1 MKKLVTFLYAVL
13 AGIAIS
19 IGGIA
24 YLSIENKVVGA
35 IFFTVGLFTVVTH
48 GLNLYTGKVCY
59 VFEKDKA
66 YALNL
71 PLIWLGNLAG
81 AVGVGLIVRLLPRML
96 GLAKRAAELS
106 QVKLSDGPLSIFI
119 LAVFCNILIFLAVE
133 GFYRNEKHAGK
144 YIGLFLGV
152 SVFIICGFEHC
163 VANMFYFTA
172 GGAWSL
178 KTLLYVIIMTLG
190 NSVGGVI
197 FPLLRQLKAKSEAD
211 PERAPAG
218 TIK

>member
-1 MKKLVTFLYAVL
+1 MKRLVTFLYAVL
-13 AGIAIS
+13 AGLAIS

-59 VFEKDKA
+59 VFENDKA

-71 PLIWLGNLAG
+71 PIIWLGNLAG
-81 AVGVGLIVRLLPRML
+81 AVGSGLLVRLTRIA
-96 GLAKRAAELS
+96 GISVRAAELAEI
-106 QVKLSDGPLSIFI
+106 KLADGPLSIFI
-119 LAVFCNILIFLAVE
+119 LAVFCNILIFVAVD
-133 GFYRNEKHAGK
+133 GFYRNEKHVGK

-178 KTLLYVIIMTLG
+178 KILLYVIIMTLG

-197 FPLLRQLKAKSEAD
+197 IPLMRQLKAKSEAGS
-211 PERAPAG
+211 ECAAAG
-218 TIK
+218 IK